1 MTRAHVHAAGAVFGR
16 EVGALDLHLLNHV
29 VVQRHHHAAVAADV
43 EEVRSIEL
51 RGVARRSDA
60 VDGIVLDVLGSSG
73 RLADIGVRR
82 PRREGCASSSSAL
95 RPMIDRLS
103 ICFCREDA
111 FAGARLRLDHI
122 GLRRDRD
129 RLGLLADIEPH
140 VDTTRIVRADGDRLL
155 LVGLE
160 PGELDLQVVGAGE
173 QAREGGNCPRSS
185 LTVVCTPRYRCW
197 SS

>member
-1 MTRAHVHAAGAVFGR
+1 MPALGDAAHVHAAGAVFGR

-60 VDGIVLDVLGSSG
+60 VDGVVLDVLGSSG
-73 RLADIGVRR
+73 RLADIEVGDHAGKDAQQFQRAAAHDRQVVDLLL
-82 PRREGCASSSSAL
+82 RENAFASA
-95 RPMIDRLS
+95 RLS
-103 ICFCREDA
+103 LNHFR
-111 FAGARLRLDHI
+111 
-122 GLRRDRD
+122 LRRDGD

-140 VDTTRIVRADGDRLL
+140 VDAARIVRADRDRLL

-160 PGELDLQVVGAGE
+160 PGR
-173 QAREGGNCPRSS
+173 ARPSGRMCRGTSPRRG
-185 LTVVCTPRYRCW
+185 TARVRR
-197 SS
+197 